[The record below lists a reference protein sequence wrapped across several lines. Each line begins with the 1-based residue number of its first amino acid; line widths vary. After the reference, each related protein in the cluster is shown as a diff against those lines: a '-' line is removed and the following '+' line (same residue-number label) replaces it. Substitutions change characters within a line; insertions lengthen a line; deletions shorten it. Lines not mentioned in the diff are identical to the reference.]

1 MLKFESEFQK
11 NEEVARYA
19 LKEMNEKYKLFTG
32 DIQFTS
38 DVYSAYDAFYFI
50 IDDVTHNIK
59 KRVYIELK
67 IRNRVFD
74 SYLLETKKMNSLL
87 KIRKDMYFTEDEAT
101 ILYINFCPNE
111 TIIYNID
118 KVKNLP
124 TEKLIA
130 NKCTVNSKTDKIEKT
145 VIMLKPTDGKQIEYI
160 INENE
165 IIKKMEKDP
174 DVVEITTRSNGKKAY
189 DSQRF
194 KIKW

>member
-1 MLKFESEFQK
+1 
-11 NEEVARYA
+11 
-19 LKEMNEKYKLFTG
+19 MNEKYKLFNG
-32 DIQFTS
+32 DIQFTT
-38 DVYSAYDAFYFI
+38 DTYSAYDAFYFI

-74 SYLLETKKMNSLL
+74 SYLLESKKMNSLL

-165 IIKKMEKDP
+165 IIKRL
-174 DVVEITTRSNGKKAY
+174 EIKQIVKNIADDKNAQNIWKEINGSKEI
-189 DSQRF
+189 F
-194 KIKW
+194 KLNFFVQTKGNR

>member
-1 MLKFESEFQK
+1 MEFTNDFEK
-11 NEEVARYA
+11 NEVIARYA
-19 LKEMNEKYKLFTG
+19 LKEMNEKYKLFNG

-74 SYLLETKKMNSLL
+74 SYLLESKKMNSLL

-130 NKCTVNSKTDKIEKT
+130 NKCTVNSKTDKIEKK
-145 VIMLKPTDGKQIEYI
+145 VIMLKPTDGKQINYVLKETD
-160 INENE
+160 
-165 IIKKMEKDP
+165 IIKKMEVKEL
-174 DVVEITTRSNGKKAY
+174 VKKVEKN
-189 DSQRF
+189 
-194 KIKW
+194 IKQGLELIFDKYK

>member
-19 LKEMNEKYKLFTG
+19 LKEMNEKYKLFNG

>member
-19 LKEMNEKYKLFTG
+19 LKEMNEKYKLFNG

-74 SYLLETKKMNSLL
+74 SYLLENKKMNSLL

-165 IIKKMEKDP
+165 IIKKMEVKEL
-174 DVVEITTRSNGKKAY
+174 VKKVEKN
-189 DSQRF
+189 
-194 KIKW
+194 IKQGLELIFDKYK

>member
-1 MLKFESEFQK
+1 MLKFENEFQK

-19 LKEMNEKYKLFTG
+19 LKEMNEKYKLFNG

-130 NKCTVNSKTDKIEKT
+130 NKCTVNSKTDKIGKT
-145 VIMLKPTDGKQIEYI
+145 VIMLKPTDGKQINYVLKETD
-160 INENE
+160 
-165 IIKKMEKDP
+165 IIKKMEVKEL
-174 DVVEITTRSNGKKAY
+174 VKKVEKN
-189 DSQRF
+189 
-194 KIKW
+194 IKQGLEQIFDKYK

>member
-1 MLKFESEFQK
+1 MEFTNDFEK
-11 NEEVARYA
+11 NEVIAREA
-19 LKEMNEKYKLFTG
+19 LLELNKKYNLFTG
-32 DIQFTS
+32 DIHFTT
-38 DVYSAYDAFYFI
+38 DTYSAYDAFYFI

-67 IRNRVFD
+67 IRSRIFD
-74 SYLLETKKMNSLL
+74 SYLLESKKMNSLL

-165 IIKKMEKDP
+165 IIKRLEIKQIVKNIEK
-174 DVVEITTRSNGKKAY
+174 EMKNGLELIFDKYK
-189 DSQRF
+189 
-194 KIKW
+194 

>member
-1 MLKFESEFQK
+1 MLKFENEFQK

-19 LKEMNEKYKLFTG
+19 LKEMNEKYKLFNG

-87 KIRKDMYFTEDEAT
+87 KIREDMYFTEDEAT

-130 NKCTVNSKTDKIEKT
+130 NKCTVNSKTDKIGKT
-145 VIMLKPTDGKQIEYI
+145 VIMLKPTDGKQINYVLKETD
-160 INENE
+160 
-165 IIKKMEKDP
+165 IIKKMEVKEL
-174 DVVEITTRSNGKKAY
+174 VKKVEKN
-189 DSQRF
+189 
-194 KIKW
+194 IKQGLEQIFDKYK

>member
-1 MLKFESEFQK
+1 MLKFENEFQK

-19 LKEMNEKYKLFTG
+19 LKEMNEKYKLFNG

-74 SYLLETKKMNSLL
+74 SYLLESKKMNSLL

-124 TEKLIA
+124 TEKLTA

-145 VIMLKPTDGKQIEYI
+145 VIMLKPTDGKQINYVLKETD
-160 INENE
+160 
-165 IIKKMEKDP
+165 IIKKMEVKEL
-174 DVVEITTRSNGKKAY
+174 VKKVEKN
-189 DSQRF
+189 
-194 KIKW
+194 IKQGLELIFDKYK